1 MDIFLHTITYGILI
15 GMIISAPL
23 GPVGLLCL
31 RETIYGSRKEGLLI
45 GVGATISDTLYAL
58 VVYKGV
64 GLILEHLEANND
76 MLRLIGG
83 IVIIIFSY
91 FVYRHA
97 AQKMKYTPTKRLS
110 KRHGAR
116 KIFTSFLV
124 TLSNPLIILLILP
137 LFARFN
143 FVQVGDSPCLTLIV
157 AMGSIAVGCMLWWTI
172 LTYWV
177 IRLYNRLGERGIKW
191 VGYTVA
197 LVLSVIG
204 LISIYTGLTGLLLY

>member
-1 MDIFLHTITYGILI
+1 
-15 GMIISAPL
+15 MIISAPL

-31 RETIYGSRKEGLLI
+31 RESIYGGRKEGLLI

-58 VVYKGV
+58 IVYKGV

-83 IVIIIFSY
+83 VVILIFSY
-91 FVYRHA
+91 FVHKHA
-97 AQKMKYTPTKRLS
+97 SEKIKYTPTKRLS

-116 KIFTSFLV
+116 KILTAFLV

-143 FVQVGDSPCLTLIV
+143 FVQATTNPRLTLIV
-157 AMGSIAVGCMLWWTI
+157 AMTAIAIGCMLWWTI
-172 LTYWV
+172 LTYAV
-177 IRLYNRLGERGIKW
+177 IRLYKQLGQKGIKW

-197 LVLSVIG
+197 LILAVIG
-204 LISIYTGLTGLLLY
+204 LISVYTGISGILTY

>member
-1 MDIFLHTITYGILI
+1 MDVLLSTIIYGILI

-31 RETIYGSRKEGLLI
+31 RESIYGGRKEGLLI

-58 VVYKGV
+58 IVYKGV
-64 GLILEHLEANND
+64 GMVLEHLEANND

-83 IVIIIFSY
+83 VVIVIFSY
-91 FVYRHA
+91 FVYKHA

-116 KIFTSFLV
+116 KVLTAFLV

-143 FVQVGDSPCLTLIV
+143 FVQATDNPRLTLII
-157 AMGSIAVGCMLWWTI
+157 AMTAIAIGCMLWWTI

-177 IRLYNRLGERGIKW
+177 IRLHKKLGDRGIKW

-197 LVLSVIG
+197 LILSTIG
-204 LISIYTGLTGLLLY
+204 LISIYIGLSGLLVY

>member
-1 MDIFLHTITYGILI
+1 MDVLLHTIIYGILI

-31 RETIYGSRKEGLLI
+31 RESIYGGRKEGLLI

-58 VVYKGV
+58 FVYKGV

-83 IVIIIFSY
+83 IIIIIFSY

-97 AQKMKYTPTKRLS
+97 AQKIKYTPTKRLS

-116 KIFTSFLV
+116 KVLTAFLV
-124 TLSNPLIILLILP
+124 TLSNPLIMLLMLP

-143 FVQVGDSPCLTLIV
+143 FVQPSATPRLTLIV
-157 AMGSIAVGCMLWWTI
+157 AMSAIAVGCMLWWTI

-177 IRLYNRLGERGIKW
+177 IQLHKKLGERGIKW

-197 LVLSVIG
+197 LILAVIG
-204 LISIYTGLTGLLLY
+204 LISVYTGLSCLLLY